1 VSPVHD
7 PQGERLQ
14 KVLAAAGLG
23 SRRACERLI
32 TQGRVRVDGVIVTEL
47 GVRVSERAVIHV
59 DDVRIRLDPQAV
71 TLALHKPAGVVSTM
85 ADPQG
90 RPTLADYVPGEQRLF
105 HVGRLDEATE
115 GLILLTNDGEL
126 AHRLTHPSY
135 EVPKTYVATVKGQV
149 TPGVLRRL
157 QEGIELDD
165 GPAAADRARVLATR
179 PGQSIVELVLHEGR
193 NRIVR
198 RLLGAAGHPVER
210 LVRTEFATIGLGQ
223 LRAGETRRIA
233 GRELATLMASVGL

>member
-1 VSPVHD
+1 MSPVHD

-85 ADPQG
+85 ADP
-90 RPTLADYVPGEQRLF
+90 RSEEHTS
-105 HVGRLDEATE
+105 
-115 GLILLTNDGEL
+115 EL
-126 AHRLTHPSY
+126 
-135 EVPKTYVATVKGQV
+135 
-149 TPGVLRRL
+149 
-157 QEGIELDD
+157 
-165 GPAAADRARVLATR
+165 
-179 PGQSIVELVLHEGR
+179 QSR
-193 NRIVR
+193 
-198 RLLGAAGHPVER
+198 
-210 LVRTEFATIGLGQ
+210 
-223 LRAGETRRIA
+223 
-233 GRELATLMASVGL
+233 